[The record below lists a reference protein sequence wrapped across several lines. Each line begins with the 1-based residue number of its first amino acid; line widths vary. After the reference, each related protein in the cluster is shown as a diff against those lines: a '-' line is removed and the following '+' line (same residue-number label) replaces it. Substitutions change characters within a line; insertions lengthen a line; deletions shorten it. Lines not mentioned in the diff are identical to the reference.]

1 MVMAKTKIGT
11 IHEILSTRARATFPY
26 RVNFSEIKLAQ
37 VEEMAVWCINNCK
50 GLWREEHH
58 HALYFQF
65 EDDYDAMMFM
75 LKFGASEGTK
85 LK

>member
-1 MVMAKTKIGT
+1 MVMAKTKVAT
-11 IHEILSTRARATFPY
+11 LNELLATRARAVFPY
-26 RVNFSEIKLAQ
+26 RVNFNNITHNQ
-37 VEEMAVWCINNCK
+37 IEEMAVWCINNCR

-75 LKFGASEGTK
+75 LKFGGRGNV
-85 LK
+85 